1 MDIRAMHY
9 DFKKKL
15 NKLDSANYRNLLVPE
30 VDWALNEAQDIIV
43 KRASASGRLDAIRPL
58 VRRHV
63 PLSKSGGFFPLPV
76 DYRHFISADAGLNRE
91 GCGDALAR
99 VHVRGDG
106 RDWELDPFA
115 RSSYEW
121 REVNAVL
128 GSGGIRVYDDGT
140 FTVDKLVLSYVR
152 SPLWM
157 HAAQDHSP
165 MGYKM
170 PSGSPLYGYVDCEL
184 PEDVHGQ
191 LVDLAVLVASG
202 EIQAPDYQV
211 KRDKIGIAGGF

>member
-1 MDIRAMHY
+1 MDIREMHY

-15 NKLDSANYRNLLVPE
+15 NKLDSARYRNLLVPE
-30 VDWALNEAQDIIV
+30 VDWALNEAQGIMV
-43 KRASASGRLDAIRPL
+43 KRASESGRLDAVRTL

-63 PLSKSGGFFPLPV
+63 PLSPSGGFFPLPA
-76 DYRHFISADAGLNRE
+76 DYRHLVSADAEVQNAD
-91 GCGDALAR
+91 CGRTVAK
-99 VHVRGDG
+99 VHFRDDG
-106 RDWELDPFA
+106 SDWERDPFS

-128 GSGGIRVYDDGT
+128 GSGGIRAYDDGT
-140 FTVDKLVLSYVR
+140 FSVETILLSYVR
-152 SPLWM
+152 QPLWM
-157 HAAQDHSP
+157 HAAGDHSP

-170 PSGSPLYGYVDCEL
+170 PGGAPLYGYVDCEL
-184 PEDVHGQ
+184 PEDVHGH

-211 KRDKIGIAGGF
+211 KREKLVLSGS